1 MYVLVR
7 VTRLSK
13 PHAYEMYALVRAAR
27 LSKTYIL
34 GRRTALTGIQF
45 SQDIYLTDVQLS

>member
-7 VTRLSK
+7 ATRLSK
-13 PHAYEMYALVRAAR
+13 PHACEMYALVRAAR

-34 GRRTALTGIQF
+34 GKRTALTGIQ
-45 SQDIYLTDVQLS
+45 LS